1 MPVIASPPQADEAI
15 SRDCGKKTMNRQA
28 GFTLIEV
35 VVTLVLVGIMAAV
48 AGMAIVQGVQGYVFA
63 RENATTTQKAQL
75 AMVRMSRELIELTDV
90 TSAGDSPTTIV
101 YDRDSDSHTIAFDN
115 VNACVT
121 LDAGVLV
128 DDVSSLSLSYWK
140 SDGTTAW
147 VQGTHPIEDLSTI
160 QIDLAL
166 SRPDID
172 IGTIIF
178 TTTIHPRY
186 I

>member
-1 MPVIASPPQADEAI
+1 
-15 SRDCGKKTMNRQA
+15 MNREA

-75 AMVRMSRELIELTDV
+75 AMARMSLELLELTDV
-90 TSAGDSPTTIV
+90 TTAAGNQIV
-101 YDRDSDSHTIAFDN
+101 YDRDSGSHTITFASGI
-115 VNACVT
+115 VT
-121 LDAGVLV
+121 IDGDVLV
-128 DDVSSLSLSYWK
+128 DDVDSLSLSYWK

-147 VQGTHPIEDLSTI
+147 VQGTDPIGDLSTI
-160 QIDLAL
+160 QIVLVL
-166 SRPDID
+166 SRPDTD
-172 IGTIIF
+172 IGTISF